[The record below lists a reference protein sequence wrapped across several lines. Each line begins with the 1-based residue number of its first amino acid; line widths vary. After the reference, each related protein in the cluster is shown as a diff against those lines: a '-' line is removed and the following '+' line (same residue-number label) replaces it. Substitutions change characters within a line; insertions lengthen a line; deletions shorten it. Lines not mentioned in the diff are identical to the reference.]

1 MLMCCNAQ
9 PVAEDVTGTRWFTL
23 NAFLRAQNL
32 MRHATAPASRA
43 VFVHRKHRSMRKV
56 TVSLKTSA
64 KVYSKHCICY
74 NYSWFQTRGEKK
86 RFYLHWSLHIK
97 RRQCIWGHTKH

>member
-64 KVYSKHCICY
+64 KVYSEHCICY

-86 RFYLHWSLHIK
+86 TFLFALVIAH
-97 RRQCIWGHTKH
+97 